1 MRYSPPALVSER
13 RRSARS
19 LTLSPRYSVRMAAL
33 ALPSR
38 SFTSSTTAT
47 FAGRGFSKCFLLLV
61 GRARSPWKAG
71 EPLSAPPRTGCLRM
85 DLQLFAASLRRPD
98 QLLIGNSEPGGID
111 LDAGAHRRRQ

>member
-19 LTLSPRYSVRMAAL
+19 LTLRPRYSVRMAAL

-47 FAGRGFSKCFLLLV
+47 FSGRGFSKSVLLLV
-61 GRARSPWKAG
+61 GRAGMSHFQRRGAPDVYGRMFSCPRILVARFGSP
-71 EPLSAPPRTGCLRM
+71 RV
-85 DLQLFAASLRRPD
+85 FRRPD
-98 QLLIGNSEPGGID
+98 
-111 LDAGAHRRRQ
+111 DAARGVLGL